1 MDGVES
7 GSVRGVDRQLTGAA
21 QDGEWRKLKLEKSEC
36 ENENASILLQNLLR
50 FHLPTRD
57 G

>member
-1 MDGVES
+1 M
-7 GSVRGVDRQLTGAA
+7 QLTGAA
-21 QDGEWRKLKLEKSEC
+21 QDGELKLEKMDKSES
-36 ENENASILLQNLLR
+36 ENENASFLFQNLLR

>member
-7 GSVRGVDRQLTGAA
+7 ESVRGVDRQLTGAA